1 MKVMFWA
8 YAAVIAVGLAMA
20 FAVGLAGR

>member
-1 MKVMFWA
+1 MKVMFWV
-8 YAAVIAVGLAMA
+8 YAAVIAVGLVMA